1 MIKKTTIKLDIE
13 VNEDNTSLK
22 EIEYKN
28 YSKNI
33 ENEEDLLTYKNVIK
47 YDTCG
52 KKVYNAETFNK
63 IKKTED
69 IVDEIIGNSE
79 NNNDW
84 KILEFKNHVFE
95 KDYTQIYENIKLDVK
110 YDIIEKIEDKK
121 YLVDKVDK

>member
-63 IKKTED
+63 QRI
-69 IVDEIIGNSE
+69 
-79 NNNDW
+79 
-84 KILEFKNHVFE
+84 
-95 KDYTQIYENIKLDVK
+95 
-110 YDIIEKIEDKK
+110 
-121 YLVDKVDK
+121 